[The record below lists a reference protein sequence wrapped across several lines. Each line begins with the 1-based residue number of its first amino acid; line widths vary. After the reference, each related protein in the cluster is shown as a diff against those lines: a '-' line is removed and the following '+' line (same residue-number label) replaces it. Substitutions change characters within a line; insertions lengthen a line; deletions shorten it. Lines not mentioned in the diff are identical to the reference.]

1 MKAFVLLLALVAA
14 VSAGR
19 SLVSLATKQ
28 DLKDAISQ
36 GAPIWNHG
44 DIQGCVDIYEA
55 ATKKHAASEPVL
67 AAALEAMK
75 GQATDAQGW
84 TLRKAMDAVLRMATT
99 MDSPGAAAASAASTP
114 VPVSEVVKDIEQ
126 GTSHTP
132 YARAHTRTRRALP
145 ATADARVCADQCPTC
160 TQMLPHFC
168 ALGKPRAA
176 TTHGW

>member
-1 MKAFVLLLALVAA
+1 MKAFLLLLAFVAA

-55 ATKKHAASEPVL
+55 AAMKHASSEPVL

-84 TLRKAMDAVLRMATT
+84 TLRKAMDAVLKAELGVEAFGHR
-99 MDSPGAAAASAASTP
+99 
-114 VPVSEVVKDIEQ
+114 
-126 GTSHTP
+126 
-132 YARAHTRTRRALP
+132 ARIRKAL
-145 ATADARVCADQCPTC
+145 R
-160 TQMLPHFC
+160 
-168 ALGKPRAA
+168 
-176 TTHGW
+176 